1 MLRISLSLSLPR
13 THSLSTYSI
22 ILFIKSP
29 LRYIK
34 IDLTRLLII
43 GITIEKEI
51 NKKRYERSTDERK
64 ERTVQE
70 REKKPREEMQREW
83 RTLERGRVGKIGVGE
98 NRGRWVLAALW
109 RAPGVAPRR
118 FGASNAETLR

>member
-1 MLRISLSLSLPR
+1 MKEARMN
-13 THSLSTYSI
+13 
-22 ILFIKSP
+22 
-29 LRYIK
+29 
-34 IDLTRLLII
+34 
-43 GITIEKEI
+43 EK
-51 NKKRYERSTDERK
+51 RGRF
-64 ERTVQE
+64 E
-70 REKKPREEMQREW
+70 REKKKSREEMQREW